1 MDIYAFLEQHNV
13 EFERTDHPPVYT
25 CEQAEKLV
33 PPMRGADTKNL
44 FVRDKKG
51 RNHFLVIVGYEKSVD
66 LKALSRELGMSGL
79 SLGSADR
86 LQNHLGVEPGSVSL
100 LAIANDQLSQVE
112 IIIDEK
118 LWVADRWKCHP
129 LVNTSTLSLSRNDVE
144 RILNITN
151 HAYRVIDVPEPAGSG
166 PLS

>member
-1 MDIYAFLEQHNV
+1 MDICAFLEQHNI

-25 CEQAEKLV
+25 CEQAERLV

-51 RNHFLVIVGYEKSVD
+51 RSHFLVIVGYEKSVD
-66 LKALSRELGMSGL
+66 LKALSRELGLAGL
-79 SLGSADR
+79 SLGSADQ
-86 LQNHLGVEPGSVSL
+86 LQHHLGVDPGSVSL
-100 LAIANDQLSQVE
+100 LAITNDRLSQVE
-112 IIIDEK
+112 IIIDET

-151 HAYRVIDVPEPAGSG
+151 HACRVIDVPEQP
-166 PLS
+166 